1 MMGNELRDGSD
12 EIDSMVRQRGT
23 RALPGT
29 PRIFQLYVPV
39 YTAATRMDSEWYNL
53 VSLNL

>member
-12 EIDSMVRQRGT
+12 EIDSMVRRRGT

-29 PRIFQLYVPV
+29 PRIFQLYIPV
-39 YTAATRMDSEWYNL
+39 YTTATKMDSEWYNL